1 MMIGRRDLLI
11 GAALLGTA
19 PAAAQELTMAEVWRD
34 PTCGCCRGWVD
45 HMRRA
50 GFWMRE
56 TVVPS
61 LDPVRAALGMPA
73 DLASCHLARVGGFVL
88 EGHVPALAVRRL
100 LAERPQ
106 GARGLS
112 VPGMPVG
119 SPGMEVPGQP
129 AETYDVI
136 AFDAGAGRRIFM
148 RFRGG
153 QPI

>member
-1 MMIGRRDLLI
+1 MPIARRSLLA
-11 GAALLGTA
+11 GLALLASG
-19 PAAAQELTMAEVWRD
+19 PAISRELTMAEVWRD

-56 TVVPS
+56 SVVAS
-61 LDPVRAALGMPA
+61 LDPVRAVLGTPPE
-73 DLASCHLARVGGFVL
+73 LASCHLARVGGFVL

-100 LAERPQ
+100 LAERP
-106 GARGLS
+106 ADLRGLA
-112 VPGMPVG
+112 VPGMPIG

-129 AETYDVI
+129 DETYDVI
-136 AFDAGAGRRIFM
+136 AFDAGRGRRVFM

-153 QPI
+153 QPV